1 MDNRILEALYCTYRK
16 EIMLYLF
23 SICGNWAVA
32 EDLQQEV
39 FLKAL
44 LSIPKN
50 YDNIRA
56 WLYKIARNLCLNY
69 MKQEKRIVFINNFLE
84 TEDLHVCGN
93 DLLDIYIEKEQFRML
108 YKALLKLSTLKKE
121 ILELQYFG
129 NFSLKEIAQLLNLS
143 HENVRI
149 LKMRAKIDLKK
160 ILKEDG
166 YEIS

>member
-1 MDNRILEALYCTYRK
+1 MDNRILEALYRTYGK

-32 EDLQQEV
+32 EDLQQET

-69 MKQEKRIVFINNFLE
+69 MKREKRIVLTDNIHELD
-84 TEDLHVCGN
+84 DLNVSGN
-93 DLLDIYIEKEQFRML
+93 DLLETYIGKEQYRNL
-108 YKALLKLSTLKKE
+108 YRALLKLPTPKKE

-129 NFSLKEIAQLLNLS
+129 NLSLKEISLILNLS

-149 LKMRAKIDLKK
+149 LKLRAKSDLKK
-160 ILKEDG
+160 ILEEDG